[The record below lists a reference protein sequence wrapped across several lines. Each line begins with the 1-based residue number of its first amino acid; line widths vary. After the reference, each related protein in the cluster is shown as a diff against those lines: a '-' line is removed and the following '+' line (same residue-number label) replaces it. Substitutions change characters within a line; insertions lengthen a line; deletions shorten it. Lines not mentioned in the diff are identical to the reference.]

1 MEIWDLY
8 TRDRKPTGKTMVRG
22 DKHPEG
28 CYNLSVTVWIRNKD
42 GKYLISQR
50 AASKN
55 SYPLFWETVGGGVV
69 AGETS
74 EQGAIRE
81 VWEEVGIKV
90 DPTRLRLIFS
100 QIGMDWNGR
109 IHQEI
114 GDIYLYEMDGEYDE
128 KNAVSDE
135 VAQSKWLTRGEIRRY
150 LDEGKLVPS
159 LAYFFE
165 KVDNGQ

>member
-1 MEIWDLY
+1 MENWDLY
-8 TRDRKPTGKTMVRG
+8 TRDRQPTGKTMVRG
-22 DKHPEG
+22 EERPEG
-28 CYNLSVTVWIRNKD
+28 YYNIAVAVWIRNKD

-81 VWEEVGIKV
+81 VREEVGVIV
-90 DPTRLRLIFS
+90 DPRKLTLLFS
-100 QIGMDWNGR
+100 KFAQDGSGKPVN
-109 IHQEI
+109 EI

-135 VAQSKWLTRGEIRRY
+135 VAQSKWLTRGEIRQY
-150 LDEGKLVPS
+150 LIEGKLVPS

-165 KVDNGQ
+165 KIDNGQ